1 MNVKIGRNDSCP
13 CGSGKKYKK
22 CCLSRQSSPSS
33 APSYSWMAPD
43 GFHMVTP
50 GGPLTQEDL
59 ATMTRAYQQRIRQSS
74 MWKQMVNE
82 FGQDKAEALLQEF
95 QAKPG

>member
-1 MNVKIGRNDSCP
+1 
-13 CGSGKKYKK
+13 
-22 CCLSRQSSPSS
+22 
-33 APSYSWMAPD
+33 MAPD
-43 GFHMVTP
+43 GLHMVTP

-82 FGQDKAEALLQEF
+82 FGQDKSEALLQEF